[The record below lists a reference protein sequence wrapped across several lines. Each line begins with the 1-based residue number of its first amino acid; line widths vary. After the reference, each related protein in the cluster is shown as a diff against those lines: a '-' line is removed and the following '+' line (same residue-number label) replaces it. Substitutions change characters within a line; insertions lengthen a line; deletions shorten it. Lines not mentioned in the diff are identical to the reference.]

1 MRLQTILVVDSWQ
14 TRGLPFFFSVSPDN
28 LEPRSAK
35 PLDYSRAVSLNSTF
49 TKKEI
54 IYYCWKEWPSEGLE
68 QRPNG
73 CHIGSLD
80 QFQVLDYLGLE
91 RGNFYNSAEN

>member
-1 MRLQTILVVDSWQ
+1 MHGSASETEIALRTAPSPHQGTLVRTPQDS
-14 TRGLPFFFSVSPDN
+14 
-28 LEPRSAK
+28 E
-35 PLDYSRAVSLNSTF
+35 
-49 TKKEI
+49 KEI

-80 QFQVLDYLGLE
+80 QFQVLDYQGLE
-91 RGNFYNSAEN
+91 REIFIIPPKIKDHDSSITTRKKHLF